1 MGMECSACCCATAG
15 AHQHGAAKQRG
26 ASQMPHTSVTFASRQ
41 CRGDGHRKPMHSSAL
56 CISSAAPLL
65 YPIPVFSIH
74 PPHTGTS
81 TPGLTW
87 GCANLPTSTQPILPS
102 QSIHPSWD
110 QGPWLGHQ
118 LSFPASADKPL
129 QKETEEEESLSLSPP
144 SPYRPSLTQPGTTSE
159 RIPSKEWHR

>member
-1 MGMECSACCCATAG
+1 MLCLLLCHSWGSPAWSSEAAG
-15 AHQHGAAKQRG
+15 SQPNAPHQ
-26 ASQMPHTSVTFASRQ
+26 
-41 CRGDGHRKPMHSSAL
+41 CDL
-56 CISSAAPLL
+56 CIPAVQRRRPQETNAQLCSLHQFSSPSV